1 MLNEFINERIK
12 RAKFKVLDDGT
23 YFGEIPGYRGVW
35 ANEKT
40 LKACKEALKS
50 IFEEWIL
57 LTLKDGGDVR
67 GLNIGKKVSF
77 NFNIK
82 EPARY
87 A

>member
-1 MLNEFINERIK
+1 MLGEFIVEKIK
-12 RAKFKVLDDGT
+12 KAKFKVLDDGT

-40 LKACKEALKS
+40 LKTCKEELKS

-57 LTLKDGGDVR
+57 LTLKDGGTVR
-67 GLNIGKKVSF
+67 GLRIGKKVSF
-77 NFNIK
+77 NIN
-82 EPARY
+82 AREFAKY

>member
-1 MLNEFINERIK
+1 MLGEFIVEKIK
-12 RAKFKVLDDGT
+12 KAKFKVLDDGT

-40 LKACKEALKS
+40 LKTCKEELKS

-57 LTLKDGGDVR
+57 LTLKDGGTVR
-67 GLNIGKKVSF
+67 GLRIGKKVP
-77 NFNIK
+77 FNIN
-82 EPARY
+82 AREFAKY